1 MSSKGK
7 GKAVTPRRSRRLS
20 GTPTST
26 PTTASTTAS
35 TPVSKKAC
43 KSGSMLV
50 VVVDEH
56 GKTKEYFCEHRLLY
70 GLEGKQRPL
79 AKFLTSAMMEEL
91 ENVLDDVWGTRYK
104 KIWDKKYYKYTSE
117 PEAGDI
123 DSDDEDFRIE
133 PFKDGRYFAN
143 ALFLDFVKNFG
154 REAKT
159 GDKAASTAYI
169 IDRPSNAHN
178 T

>member
-7 GKAVTPRRSRRLS
+7 RKAVTPRRSRRLS

-35 TPVSKKAC
+35 TPG
-43 KSGSMLV
+43 SGSMLV
-50 VVVDEH
+50 VVVDER
-56 GKTKEYFCEHRLLY
+56 GKTKEYFCEHSLLY

-79 AKFLTSAMMEEL
+79 AKFLTSAMIEEL
-91 ENVLDDVWGTRYK
+91 ENVLDDEWGTKYK
-104 KIWDKKYYKYTSE
+104 QIWDKKYYKYTSE

-123 DSDDEDFRIE
+123 DSDDEDFRLE
-133 PFKDGRYFAN
+133 PFEDGRYFAN

-154 REAKT
+154 RQAKT